1 MSKTKTMSKGTA
13 KAIVAACL
21 SAAMLVGGG
30 VVGYGMATDWT
41 YQKGTQIEQPDEN
54 QTAGNTLISPSE
66 ENGIKVMSTRIAPA
80 DFAANG
86 VSTFADSAYT
96 LTATITP
103 DNTTYKAVD
112 YTAAWANPQSE
123 WAKDKDISDY
133 VTIAQNED
141 GSLSANLTILQPFSE
156 QIQIKVTLRR
166 NPEINA
172 TCTVDYVGCVNTK
185 DYNGYIDVGSIDE
198 IISIE
203 ANGLKYGTITPDL
216 TDVFTV
222 EVSFGGVASKLSEY
236 NPTTVEYT
244 VTAESITDT
253 VNIASLRDMFYKIV
267 GLENAEAAEK
277 EAYWADL
284 SAAFLGSS
292 TPEDC
297 SGDSVL
303 DYKIYS
309 KRLYADTNYEAE
321 LVSQGEISLANWSC
335 FEVPATGMDISNTT
349 IVTG

>member
-1 MSKTKTMSKGTA
+1 MSKTKMSKGTA
-13 KAIVAACL
+13 KAIVAVCL

-30 VVGYGMATDWT
+30 AVGYGMATDWT

-54 QTAGNTLISPSE
+54 QTAGNAVVTPDK

-103 DNTTYKAVD
+103 ENTTYKAVD
-112 YTAAWANPQSE
+112 YTAAWVNSQSE

-141 GSLSANLTILQPFSE
+141 GSLSATLAILQPFSE

-166 NPEINA
+166 NAEINA
-172 TCTVDYVGCVNTK
+172 TCTVDYVGCVNIP
-185 DYNGYIDVGSIDE
+185 DLLGYINVDSVDE
-198 IISIE
+198 MISIE

-222 EVSFGGVASKLSEY
+222 EVSFGGIASKLSEY

-267 GLENAEAAEK
+267 GLENAEANQK
-277 EAYWADL
+277 EAYWEDL
-284 SAAFLGSS
+284 SAASLGSS

-297 SGDSVL
+297 NGDSVL
-303 DYKIYS
+303 SYTIYS
-309 KRLYADTNYEAE
+309 NRSYGDTEYEAE
-321 LVSQGEISLANWSC
+321 ILSQGEIALYDYTC
-335 FEVPATGMDISNTT
+335 FEVPATGMNISNTT